1 MDSEH
6 REKILQVD
14 IQCVRSLGKEWR

>member
-6 REKILQVD
+6 REKILQMD